1 MMETPIATQQAAW
14 PSLVVG
20 GCGDLID
27 FQERPGCGFLFLL
40 KLSSYRTSNIT
51 LDTTPRVTGK
61 PWSVHARCCVQGIE
75 IMLGYPASAE
85 LQPRIISSVGAP

>member
-61 PWSVHARCCVQGIE
+61 PWSVPC
-75 IMLGYPASAE
+75 MLGAVC
-85 LQPRIISSVGAP
+85 RG